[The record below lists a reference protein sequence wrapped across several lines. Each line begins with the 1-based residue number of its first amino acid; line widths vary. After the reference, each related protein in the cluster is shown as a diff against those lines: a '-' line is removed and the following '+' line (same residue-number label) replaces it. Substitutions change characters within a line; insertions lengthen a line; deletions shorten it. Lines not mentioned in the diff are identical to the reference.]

1 VKTKERTN
9 TSKKDNMRRIM
20 LEKRNSLSYETI
32 NTKSAEIQQR
42 FTNSYEF
49 NHAKILASY
58 FPTGSEV
65 RTEKI
70 ISTALKSNRLVALP
84 RTEGE
89 VIKFYQIFLNT
100 NLIVGRFGIKE
111 PSISSN
117 SFVSDDIDLLLV
129 PGILFDTSGYRI
141 GYGYGY
147 YDKFIAKKKK
157 STLSVGLAYECQM
170 CEEIPRSNYDQKVN
184 ILVTEKRMLYF

>member
-1 VKTKERTN
+1 
-9 TSKKDNMRRIM
+9 MRRIM
-20 LEKRNSLSYETI
+20 LEKRNSLSHEII
-32 NTKSAEIQQR
+32 NKKSAEIQKK

-49 NHAKILASY
+49 NHAKILGSY
-58 FPTGSEV
+58 FPTGSEA

-70 ISTALKSNRLVALP
+70 ISAALKSNRLVALP

-89 VIKFYQIFLNT
+89 VIKFYQISLNS

-111 PSISSN
+111 PSISN
-117 SFVSDDIDLLLV
+117 PFASDDIDLLLV
-129 PGILFDTSGYRI
+129 PGILFDINGYRI

-157 STLSVGLAYECQM
+157 STVSVGLAYECQM
-170 CEEIPRSNYDQKVN
+170 CVEIPRSNYDQKVN
-184 ILVTEKRMLYF
+184 ILVTEERMLYF

>member
-1 VKTKERTN
+1 MNTEERTIASN
-9 TSKKDNMRRIM
+9 KDKMRRIM
-20 LEKRNSLSYETI
+20 LEKRNSLSSATI
-32 NTKSAEIQQR
+32 DTKSADIQQR

-58 FPTGSEV
+58 YPTGSEV

-70 ISTALKSNRLVALP
+70 ISAALKSSRLVALP
-84 RTEGE
+84 RTEGDH
-89 VIKFYQIFLNT
+89 IKFYQIFLNT
-100 NLIVGRFGIKE
+100 DLIAGRFGIKE

-117 SFVSDDIDLLLV
+117 SFVPDNIDLLLV
-129 PGILFDTSGYRI
+129 PGILFDISGYRI

-147 YDKFIAKKKK
+147 YDRFIARKKN
-157 STLSVGLAYECQM
+157 STVSVGLAYESQM
-170 CEEIPRSNYDQKVN
+170 CEEVPRSYYDQKVN

>member
-1 VKTKERTN
+1 MNTKDGTN
-9 TSKKDNMRRIM
+9 ASKKDNMRRIM

-49 NHAKILASY
+49 NHAKVLASY

-70 ISTALKSNRLVALP
+70 ISTALKSNRVVALP

-100 NLIVGRFGIKE
+100 NLIVGRFGLKE
-111 PSISSN
+111 PSIS

-129 PGILFDTSGYRI
+129 PGILFDTRGYRI

-157 STLSVGLAYECQM
+157 STVSVGLAYECQM
-170 CEEIPRSNYDQKVN
+170 CEEIPKSNCDQKVN